1 MAKALK
7 LIVSDDRTPE
17 QRQEESL
24 AELVQVVAEH
34 KDDLVSL
41 LKLVD
46 TLEESGAL
54 AMLTGLLRSRT
65 KVGEV
70 LLGQVAKPSST
81 NTINNLMALGG
92 AVGNLDPALTKRL
105 VAGVGAGMQ
114 RATAALEQHE
124 EVGLLGLLKALR
136 DPDVNRVLTFG
147 VNFLKGMGE
156 HL

>member
-7 LIVSDDRTPE
+7 LMVSDDRTPK

-24 AELVQVVAEH
+24 AELLQVVAGH

-46 TLEESGAL
+46 MLEESGAL
-54 AMLTGLLRSRT
+54 AMLTALLGRRT

-70 LLGQVAKPSST
+70 LLSQVAKPSSI
-81 NTINNLMALGG
+81 NTINNLLAIGG
-92 AVGNLDPALTKRL
+92 AVGNLDPKVTKRL

-114 RATAALEQHE
+114 RATAALEKHE
-124 EVGLLGLLKALR
+124 EVGLLGLIKALR

-147 VNFLKGMGE
+147 VNFLKGMGAS
-156 HL
+156 L

>member
-7 LIVSDDRTPE
+7 LVLSDDRTPE

-24 AELVQVVAEH
+24 TELLQVVAGH

-41 LKLVD
+41 LKLVAM
-46 TLEESGAL
+46 LEESGAL
-54 AMLTGLLRSRT
+54 AILTGLLGRRT

-70 LLGQVAKPSST
+70 LLGQVAKPSAT
-81 NTINNLMALGG
+81 NTINNLMAIGG
-92 AVGNLDPALTKRL
+92 AVGDLDPKVTRRL
-105 VAGVGAGMQ
+105 ISGAAHGME
-114 RATAALEQHE
+114 RATAALERKE
-124 EVGLLGLLKALR
+124 NVGLLGLITALR

-156 HL
+156 RL